1 MRAQRPV
8 ILRVVLTLAGL
19 IALAISGVFVIRGRH
34 HTHLET
40 RTIIARQRPRS
51 LASRPTPGTRRPP
64 RRRLGQ
70 RPSNALNSTTGAGA
84 TLQTGAKVPHAEPSA
99 TPDRALGQ
107 MIVARFPGEQP
118 SQAFLRRISL
128 GQIGGVIL
136 FADNIVGGPANVR
149 ALTHELQLA
158 ARRNGNAPLLI
169 MADQE
174 GGTVRRI
181 AGPPYLAPRDMGSAA
196 TAFQQGRAAGSL
208 LRSFGI
214 NVDLAPVA
222 DVEVDSNSFLGTRA
236 FGSSPAVVADRACAF
251 AAGLA
256 KEGVGYTL
264 KHFPGLG
271 TATASTD
278 NGPVSIAAPTAALRA
293 DYLAYAKCT
302 NNPLAMVMVSS
313 AIYPSLTG
321 PLPAVMSSLTYTR
334 ELRFV
339 AQQANVPTISDD
351 LQAPGLDNQS
361 TPARTAINAGL
372 DIAMYAQTEDGSAEA
387 YQLLE
392 QDVADGQISAERL
405 REAGQAIMRLK
416 QAIAGA

>member
-1 MRAQRPV
+1 
-8 ILRVVLTLAGL
+8 
-19 IALAISGVFVIRGRH
+19 
-34 HTHLET
+34 
-40 RTIIARQRPRS
+40 
-51 LASRPTPGTRRPP
+51 
-64 RRRLGQ
+64 
-70 RPSNALNSTTGAGA
+70 
-84 TLQTGAKVPHAEPSA
+84 
-99 TPDRALGQ
+99 

-158 ARRNGNAPLLI
+158 ARRGGNAPLLI

-236 FGSSPAVVADRACAF
+236 FGSSPALVADRACAF

-339 AQQANVPTISDD
+339 APQANVPTISDD
-351 LQAPGLDNQS
+351 LQAPGLDSQS